1 MYSESHCHLNGITKE
16 KIREAEKAD
25 FTLLLTSGID
35 LQSSI
40 EAANIAKKYDIV
52 KGCIGVHPWYSDEY
66 NENVEKKFRNLAKRN
81 EVIAVSEIGLDFFGR
96 MTKEWIR
103 EEKYIDRDIQI
114 ETLSK
119 QLKLARELDFP
130 VIVHDRS
137 EGMELLDILIKS
149 NNIDSGIAIHGFS
162 KDKAYAEKAVKNNI
176 YLSIGLRSLQNND
189 LSLLKTIENIP
200 LDYLLTETDSG
211 DPMGILAVCDKIA
224 EIKATS
230 REIVGALTTRNLMK
244 LCKIE

>member
-1 MYSESHCHLNGITKE
+1 MYSESHCHLTGITEE
-16 KIREAEKAD
+16 KIIETEKAD

-40 EAANIAKKYDIV
+40 EATDLAGNYSIV
-52 KGCIGVHPWYSDEY
+52 KGCIGVHPWYADEY
-66 NENVEKKFRNLAKRN
+66 NKKVENRFRTLARRN
-81 EVIAVSEIGLDFFGR
+81 EVVAISEIGLDFVGR

-137 EGMELLDILIKS
+137 EGMELLDLLINS

-162 KDKAYAEKAVKNNI
+162 KDKAYAEKAIKNDI
-176 YLSIGLRSLQNND
+176 YLSIGLRTLQNNE
-189 LSLLKTIENIP
+189 SSFIKTIENIS

-224 EIKATS
+224 EIKTIS
-230 REIVGALTTRNLMK
+230 REMVGASTTRNLMK